1 MVGSNE
7 ESTKRKGADEA
18 KAAEAAPASSQHCV
32 ETSDQPHARRRA
44 QSVASAH
51 PSVETVVS
59 KAKRAASTLWTLLH
73 AQVCSNACVS
83 ISFAAFCG
91 LLFYR

>member
-1 MVGSNE
+1 MVGTNPGLNSWNRE
-7 ESTKRKGADEA
+7 GESKSVEDDG
-18 KAAEAAPASSQHCV
+18 SQSPLLCV
-32 ETSDQPHARRRA
+32 ETTTTTDQPHARRRA

-73 AQVCSNACVS
+73 AQV
-83 ISFAAFCG
+83 
-91 LLFYR
+91 